1 MLNSKKNFPKIFK
14 ALASYTISIINILVF
29 LIISIG
35 IIAEIIGYNDKD
47 QILGKYGSI
56 VASQFYYLFGF
67 SGIIFSI
74 YMLKKSSDFLKAK
87 ENKKLFK
94 NIFLILIIT
103 ISLGGLIFIFREFVT
118 VFNNYKI
125 IGFIP
130 FKLSDFLV
138 KNLAGSIGTTL
149 FYILISIFSIN
160 QLNNK
165 LLSAILKKIVNSFS
179 KLRFVFNNY
188 KIIGFIPFKLSDFLV
203 KNIAG
208 SIGTTLFY
216 ILISIFSI
224 NQLNNKLLS
233 SILKKIVNSFS
244 KLRFIF
250 NRTKYQNTS
259 KDEENEIKINLE
271 KEPEKQKLQLEDK
284 VEQVVETGVV
294 KNEKRKKKFTNFQ
307 LPSLSLLDE
316 PEKPKVP
323 YNKEMALEKARSIEE
338 KLVNFGIEG
347 KITEIK
353 PGPVITMYE
362 YKPAAGT
369 KINKIASLSNDL
381 AMALK
386 ATRVRIIAPIPGK
399 DVVGI
404 EVPNDIRETVYL
416 KELLSKEKFK
426 KDLSPIFL
434 SLGKDIGGSP
444 MFMDLKKAPH
454 LMIAGTT
461 GSGKSV
467 FLHSIIT
474 SMLYKGT
481 PQDLRF
487 IMIDP
492 KMLELS
498 GYEDIPHLLHPV
510 VTDPKKSAAALRWAV
525 KEMEMRYKLLSDIG
539 VRDIDSY
546 NSKVQSNN
554 DFDAA
559 SDLLPY
565 IVIIIDELADLMFVA
580 PNEIKESITRLSQM
594 ARAAGIHLIVAS
606 QRPSADVVAGLIK
619 ANFPARISFAV
630 SSKTDSRI
638 ILDASGA
645 EELLGKGD
653 MLLLQ
658 PPNNLIRIQGSIISD
673 KEREN
678 ISNHLKKE
686 SPPEYNSEIT
696 KVEEETIEG
705 EELNYEKD
713 ALYDQALEIVKQTK
727 QASISMVQRRLKIGY
742 NRAANI
748 IEMMER
754 EGIVGEQE
762 SAGKPRKV
770 NI

>member
-1 MLNSKKNFPKIFK
+1 MSKIKDKFNNFLKIIPQ
-14 ALASYTISIINILVF
+14 YILV
-29 LIISIG
+29 I
-35 IIAEIIGYNDKD
+35 
-47 QILGKYGSI
+47 
-56 VASQFYYLFGF
+56 FGLLTF
-67 SGIIFSI
+67 
-74 YMLKKSSDFLKAK
+74 
-87 ENKKLFK
+87 
-94 NIFLILIIT
+94 LIIT
-103 ISLGGLIFIFREFVT
+103 IGIFIELLDIENKQQVIGYYGSYISSVFYYYFGLSGLIISLYGLYKLLNYFSNKKDENIIKKTFFVFLLSVSLGGLIFIFREYITLFD
-118 VFNNYKI
+118 NYKI
-125 IGFIP
+125 IGFISYKITD
-130 FKLSDFLV
+130 FLIIKLS
-138 KNLAGSIGTTL
+138 GSIGTTI
-149 FYILISIFSIN
+149 FYIFLSIFSIIQIN
-160 QLNNK
+160 SNVINIVKK
-165 LLSAILKKIVNSFS
+165 LFK
-179 KLRFVFNNY
+179 
-188 KIIGFIPFKLSDFLV
+188 KLSFR
-203 KNIAG
+203 KSNIKV
-208 SIGTTLFY
+208 SDV
-216 ILISIFSI
+216 
-224 NQLNNKLLS
+224 NKS
-233 SILKKIVNSFS
+233 DNK
-244 KLRFIF
+244 
-250 NRTKYQNTS
+250 
-259 KDEENEIKINLE
+259 IKINIDKDLD
-271 KEPEKQKLQLEDK
+271 KIPEEELIIEK
-284 VEQVVETGVV
+284 VENENNVSLKA
-294 KNEKRKKKFTNFQ
+294 KNKDYYSNYK
-307 LPSLSLLDE
+307 LPALTLLDE
-316 PEKPKVP
+316 PNKPKLP
-323 YNKEMALEKARSIEE
+323 YDKSVAIEKAKNIEE
-338 KLVNFGIEG
+338 KLLNFGIEG

-362 YKPAAGT
+362 YKPQAGT

-381 AMALK
+381 AMSLK
-386 ATRVRIIAPIPGK
+386 ATRVRIVAPIPGK

-404 EVPNDIRETVYL
+404 EVPNENRETVYL
-416 KELLSKEKFK
+416 KELLSKDRFK
-426 KDLSPIFL
+426 KDTSPIFI
-434 SLGKDIGGSP
+434 SLGKDISGSP

-467 FLHSIIT
+467 FLHSIIA
-474 SMLYKGT
+474 SMFYKAS

-510 VTDPKKSAAALRWAV
+510 VTDPKKSAAALKWAV
-525 KEMEMRYKLLSDIG
+525 KEMETRYKLLSDIG

-546 NSKVQSNN
+546 NNKIKNSSDYDSKTDV
-554 DFDAA
+554 
-559 SDLLPY
+559 LPY

-638 ILDASGA
+638 ILDSSGA

-678 ISNHLKKE
+678 IASHLKIQGK
-686 SPPEYNSEIT
+686 PDYNSDIT
-696 KVEEETIEG
+696 KLINDNVEND
-705 EELNYEKD
+705 ELNIEKD
-713 ALYDQALEIVKQTK
+713 PLYDQALEIIKQTQ
-727 QASISMVQRRLKIGY
+727 QASISMIQRRLKIGY

-754 EGIVGEQE
+754 DGIVGEQE

-770 NI
+770 YL

>member
-1 MLNSKKNFPKIFK
+1 MIKFKEKLTNFFK
-14 ALASYTISIINILVF
+14 QVPVYLLIILTLLIF
-29 LIISIG
+29 LIISLG
-35 IIAEIIGYNDKD
+35 IIIEVFGISDKKS
-47 QILGKYGSI
+47 ILGLYGSLI
-56 VASQFYYLFGF
+56 GSKFYYFFGF
-67 SGIIFSI
+67 SGLFISLYFI
-74 YMLKKSSDFLKAK
+74 KKSLDYFYKKNNKDLLKR
-87 ENKKLFK
+87 FFF
-94 NIFLILIIT
+94 IFLL
-103 ISLGGLIFIFREFVT
+103 SLSSGGLIFLFRKYIAFFDNHEFIGLIP
-118 VFNNYKI
+118 YKI
-125 IGFIP
+125 
-130 FKLSDFLV
+130 SSYLV
-138 KNLAGSIGTTL
+138 TDVSGSIGTTF
-149 FYILISIFSIN
+149 FYVFILIFSLK
-160 QLNNK
+160 QLNEDIFK
-165 LLSAILKKIVNSFS
+165 ILKNIIFRITRLKVKEKVKEKNLGINDQITINIDKDNQKTSENKILDE
-179 KLRFVFNNY
+179 KLTDLTELKDNDVKKKYMDFTLPGLNLLEDPKEP
-188 KIIGFIPFKLSDFLV
+188 KIPYD
-203 KNIAG
+203 KNIA
-208 SIGTTLFY
+208 I
-216 ILISIFSI
+216 
-224 NQLNNKLLS
+224 
-233 SILKKIVNSFS
+233 
-244 KLRFIF
+244 
-250 NRTKYQNTS
+250 
-259 KDEENEIKINLE
+259 E
-271 KEPEKQKLQLEDK
+271 KAKGIEDK
-284 VEQVVETGVV
+284 
-294 KNEKRKKKFTNFQ
+294 
-307 LPSLSLLDE
+307 LS
-316 PEKPKVP
+316 
-323 YNKEMALEKARSIEE
+323 
-338 KLVNFGIEG
+338 NFGING

-362 YKPAAGT
+362 YKPEAGT
-369 KINKIASLSNDL
+369 KINKIASLSDDL

-404 EVPNDIRETVYL
+404 EVPNDNRETVYL
-416 KELLSKEKFK
+416 KELLSKEIFM
-426 KDLSPIFL
+426 KDNSPIFL
-434 SLGKDIGGSP
+434 SLGKDISGTP
-444 MFMDLKKAPH
+444 KFMDLKKAPH

-474 SMLYKGT
+474 SMLFRST

-510 VTDPKKSAAALRWAV
+510 VTDPKKSAAALKWAV
-525 KEMEMRYKLLSDIG
+525 KEMETRYKLLSDIG

-546 NSKVQSNN
+546 NEKIQKNPDHNPST
-554 DFDAA
+554 DI
-559 SDLLPY
+559 LPY

-580 PNEIKESITRLSQM
+580 PSEIKESITRLSQM

-638 ILDASGA
+638 ILDSSGA

-673 KEREN
+673 LEREN
-678 ISNHLKKE
+678 ISSHLKDQ
-686 SPPEYNSEIT
+686 SPPDYNNEIT
-696 KVEEETIEG
+696 KIPEESMDNNDI
-705 EELNYEKD
+705 NINKD
-713 ALYDQALEIVKQTK
+713 PLYDQALEIVIQTK

-754 EGIVGEQE
+754 EGIVSEQE

>member
-1 MLNSKKNFPKIFK
+1 MSKIKDKFNNFLKIIPQ
-14 ALASYTISIINILVF
+14 YILV
-29 LIISIG
+29 I
-35 IIAEIIGYNDKD
+35 
-47 QILGKYGSI
+47 
-56 VASQFYYLFGF
+56 FGLLTF
-67 SGIIFSI
+67 
-74 YMLKKSSDFLKAK
+74 
-87 ENKKLFK
+87 
-94 NIFLILIIT
+94 LIIT
-103 ISLGGLIFIFREFVT
+103 IGIFIELLDIENKQQVIGYYGSYISSGFYYYFGLSGLIISLYGLYKLLNYFSNKKDENIIKKTFFVFLLSVSLGGLIFIFREYITLFD
-118 VFNNYKI
+118 NYKI
-125 IGFIP
+125 IGFISYKITD
-130 FKLSDFLV
+130 FLIIKLS
-138 KNLAGSIGTTL
+138 GSIGTTI
-149 FYILISIFSIN
+149 FYIFLSIFSIIQIN
-160 QLNNK
+160 SNVINIVKK
-165 LLSAILKKIVNSFS
+165 LFK
-179 KLRFVFNNY
+179 
-188 KIIGFIPFKLSDFLV
+188 KLSFR
-203 KNIAG
+203 KSNIKV
-208 SIGTTLFY
+208 SDV
-216 ILISIFSI
+216 
-224 NQLNNKLLS
+224 NKS
-233 SILKKIVNSFS
+233 DNK
-244 KLRFIF
+244 
-250 NRTKYQNTS
+250 
-259 KDEENEIKINLE
+259 IKINIDKDLD
-271 KEPEKQKLQLEDK
+271 KIPEEELIIEK
-284 VEQVVETGVV
+284 VENENNVSLKP
-294 KNEKRKKKFTNFQ
+294 KNKDYYSNYK
-307 LPSLSLLDE
+307 LPALTLLDE
-316 PEKPKVP
+316 PNKPKLP
-323 YNKEMALEKARSIEE
+323 YDKSVAIEKAKNIEE
-338 KLVNFGIEG
+338 KLLNFGIEG

-362 YKPAAGT
+362 YKPQAGT

-381 AMALK
+381 AMSLK
-386 ATRVRIIAPIPGK
+386 ATRVRIVAPIPGK

-404 EVPNDIRETVYL
+404 EVPNENRETVYL
-416 KELLSKEKFK
+416 KELLSKDRFK
-426 KDLSPIFL
+426 KDTSPIFL
-434 SLGKDIGGSP
+434 SLGKDISGSP

-467 FLHSIIT
+467 FLHSIIA
-474 SMLYKGT
+474 SMFYKAS

-510 VTDPKKSAAALRWAV
+510 VTDPKKSAAALKWAV
-525 KEMEMRYKLLSDIG
+525 KEMETRYKLLSDIG

-546 NSKVQSNN
+546 NNKIKNSSDYDSKTDV
-554 DFDAA
+554 
-559 SDLLPY
+559 LPY

-638 ILDASGA
+638 ILDSSGA

-678 ISNHLKKE
+678 IASHLKIQGK
-686 SPPEYNSEIT
+686 PDYNSDIT
-696 KVEEETIEG
+696 KLINDNVEND
-705 EELNYEKD
+705 ELNIEKD
-713 ALYDQALEIVKQTK
+713 PLYDQALEIIKQTQ
-727 QASISMVQRRLKIGY
+727 QASISMIQRRLKIGY

-754 EGIVGEQE
+754 DGIVGEQE

-770 NI
+770 YL

>member
-1 MLNSKKNFPKIFK
+1 MSKIKDKFNNFLKIIPQ
-14 ALASYTISIINILVF
+14 YILV
-29 LIISIG
+29 I
-35 IIAEIIGYNDKD
+35 
-47 QILGKYGSI
+47 
-56 VASQFYYLFGF
+56 FGLLTF
-67 SGIIFSI
+67 
-74 YMLKKSSDFLKAK
+74 
-87 ENKKLFK
+87 
-94 NIFLILIIT
+94 LIIT
-103 ISLGGLIFIFREFVT
+103 IGIFIELLDIENKQQVIGYYGSYISSGFYYYFGLSGLIISLYGLYKLLNYFSNKKDENIIKKTFFVFLLSVSLGGLIFIFREYITLFD
-118 VFNNYKI
+118 NYKI
-125 IGFIP
+125 IGFISYKITD
-130 FKLSDFLV
+130 FLIIKLS
-138 KNLAGSIGTTL
+138 GSIGTTI
-149 FYILISIFSIN
+149 FYIFLSIFSIIQIN
-160 QLNNK
+160 SNVINIVKK
-165 LLSAILKKIVNSFS
+165 LFK
-179 KLRFVFNNY
+179 
-188 KIIGFIPFKLSDFLV
+188 KLSFR
-203 KNIAG
+203 KSNIKV
-208 SIGTTLFY
+208 SDV
-216 ILISIFSI
+216 
-224 NQLNNKLLS
+224 NKS
-233 SILKKIVNSFS
+233 DNK
-244 KLRFIF
+244 
-250 NRTKYQNTS
+250 
-259 KDEENEIKINLE
+259 IKINIDKDLD
-271 KEPEKQKLQLEDK
+271 KIPEEELIIEK
-284 VEQVVETGVV
+284 VENENNVSLKA
-294 KNEKRKKKFTNFQ
+294 KNKDYYSNYK
-307 LPSLSLLDE
+307 LPALTLLDE
-316 PEKPKVP
+316 PNKPKLP
-323 YNKEMALEKARSIEE
+323 YDKSVAIEKAKNIEE
-338 KLVNFGIEG
+338 KLLNFGIEG

-362 YKPAAGT
+362 YKPQAGT

-381 AMALK
+381 AMSLK
-386 ATRVRIIAPIPGK
+386 ATRVRIVAPIPGK

-404 EVPNDIRETVYL
+404 EVPNENRETVYL
-416 KELLSKEKFK
+416 KELLSKDRFK
-426 KDLSPIFL
+426 KDTSPIFL
-434 SLGKDIGGSP
+434 SLGKDISGSP

-467 FLHSIIT
+467 FLHSIIA
-474 SMLYKGT
+474 SMFYKAS

-510 VTDPKKSAAALRWAV
+510 VTDPKKSAAALKWAV
-525 KEMEMRYKLLSDIG
+525 KEMETRYKLLSDIG

-546 NSKVQSNN
+546 NNKIKNSSDYDSKTDV
-554 DFDAA
+554 
-559 SDLLPY
+559 LPY

-638 ILDASGA
+638 ILDSSGA

-678 ISNHLKKE
+678 IASHLKIQGK
-686 SPPEYNSEIT
+686 PDYNSDIT
-696 KVEEETIEG
+696 KLINDNVEND
-705 EELNYEKD
+705 ELNIEKD
-713 ALYDQALEIVKQTK
+713 PLYDQALEIIKQTQ
-727 QASISMVQRRLKIGY
+727 QASISMIQRRLKIGY

-754 EGIVGEQE
+754 DGIVGEQE

-770 NI
+770 YL

>member
-1 MLNSKKNFPKIFK
+1 MIKIKEKLTNFFK
-14 ALASYTISIINILVF
+14 QVPVYLLIILTLLIF
-29 LIISIG
+29 LIISLG
-35 IIAEIIGYNDKD
+35 IIIEVFGISDKKS
-47 QILGKYGSI
+47 ILGLYGSLI
-56 VASQFYYLFGF
+56 GSKFYYFFGF
-67 SGIIFSI
+67 SGLFISLYFI
-74 YMLKKSSDFLKAK
+74 KKSLDYFYKKNNKDLLKR
-87 ENKKLFK
+87 FFF
-94 NIFLILIIT
+94 IFLL
-103 ISLGGLIFIFREFVT
+103 SLSSGGLIFLFRKYIAFFDNHEFIGLIP
-118 VFNNYKI
+118 YKI
-125 IGFIP
+125 
-130 FKLSDFLV
+130 SSYLV
-138 KNLAGSIGTTL
+138 TNVSGSIGTTF
-149 FYILISIFSIN
+149 FYVFILIFSLK
-160 QLNNK
+160 QLNEDIFK
-165 LLSAILKKIVNSFS
+165 ILKNIIFRITRLKVKEKVKEKNLGINDQITINIDKDNQKTSENKILDE
-179 KLRFVFNNY
+179 KLTDLTELKDNDVKKKYMDFTLPGLNLLEDPKEP
-188 KIIGFIPFKLSDFLV
+188 KIPYD
-203 KNIAG
+203 KNIA
-208 SIGTTLFY
+208 I
-216 ILISIFSI
+216 
-224 NQLNNKLLS
+224 
-233 SILKKIVNSFS
+233 
-244 KLRFIF
+244 
-250 NRTKYQNTS
+250 
-259 KDEENEIKINLE
+259 E
-271 KEPEKQKLQLEDK
+271 KAKGIEDK
-284 VEQVVETGVV
+284 
-294 KNEKRKKKFTNFQ
+294 
-307 LPSLSLLDE
+307 LS
-316 PEKPKVP
+316 
-323 YNKEMALEKARSIEE
+323 
-338 KLVNFGIEG
+338 NFGING

-362 YKPAAGT
+362 YKPEAGT
-369 KINKIASLSNDL
+369 KINKIASLSDDL

-404 EVPNDIRETVYL
+404 EVPNDNRETVYL
-416 KELLSKEKFK
+416 KELLSKEIFM
-426 KDLSPIFL
+426 KDNSPIFL
-434 SLGKDIGGSP
+434 SLGKDISGTP
-444 MFMDLKKAPH
+444 KFMDLKKAPH

-474 SMLYKGT
+474 SMLFRST

-510 VTDPKKSAAALRWAV
+510 VTDPKKSAAALKWAV
-525 KEMEMRYKLLSDIG
+525 KEMETRYKLLSDIG

-546 NSKVQSNN
+546 NEKIQKNPDHNPST
-554 DFDAA
+554 DI
-559 SDLLPY
+559 LPY

-580 PNEIKESITRLSQM
+580 PGEIKESITRLSQM

-638 ILDASGA
+638 ILDSSGA

-673 KEREN
+673 LEREN
-678 ISNHLKKE
+678 ISSHLKDQ
-686 SPPEYNSEIT
+686 SPPDYNNEIT
-696 KVEEETIEG
+696 KIPEESMDNNDI
-705 EELNYEKD
+705 NINKD
-713 ALYDQALEIVKQTK
+713 PLYDQALEIVIQTK

-754 EGIVGEQE
+754 EGIVSEQE

>member
-1 MLNSKKNFPKIFK
+1 MSKIKDKFNNFLKIIPQ
-14 ALASYTISIINILVF
+14 YILV
-29 LIISIG
+29 I
-35 IIAEIIGYNDKD
+35 
-47 QILGKYGSI
+47 
-56 VASQFYYLFGF
+56 FGLLTF
-67 SGIIFSI
+67 
-74 YMLKKSSDFLKAK
+74 
-87 ENKKLFK
+87 
-94 NIFLILIIT
+94 LIIT
-103 ISLGGLIFIFREFVT
+103 IGIFIELLDIENKQQVIGYYGSYISSGFYYYFGLSGLIISLYGLYKLLNYFSNKKDENIIKKTFFVFLLSVSLGGLIFIFREYITLFD
-118 VFNNYKI
+118 NYKI
-125 IGFIP
+125 IGFISYKITD
-130 FKLSDFLV
+130 FLIIKLS
-138 KNLAGSIGTTL
+138 GSIGTTI
-149 FYILISIFSIN
+149 FYVFLSIFSIIQIN
-160 QLNNK
+160 SNVINIVKK
-165 LLSAILKKIVNSFS
+165 LFK
-179 KLRFVFNNY
+179 
-188 KIIGFIPFKLSDFLV
+188 KLSFR
-203 KNIAG
+203 KSNIKV
-208 SIGTTLFY
+208 SDV
-216 ILISIFSI
+216 
-224 NQLNNKLLS
+224 NKS
-233 SILKKIVNSFS
+233 DNK
-244 KLRFIF
+244 
-250 NRTKYQNTS
+250 
-259 KDEENEIKINLE
+259 IKINIDKDL
-271 KEPEKQKLQLEDK
+271 DK
-284 VEQVVETGVV
+284 VPEEELIIEKVENENNVSLKA
-294 KNEKRKKKFTNFQ
+294 KNKDYYSNYK
-307 LPSLSLLDE
+307 LPALTLLDE
-316 PEKPKVP
+316 PNKPKLP
-323 YNKEMALEKARSIEE
+323 YDKTVAIEKAKNIEE
-338 KLVNFGIEG
+338 KLLNFGIEG

-362 YKPAAGT
+362 YKPQAGT

-381 AMALK
+381 AMSLK
-386 ATRVRIIAPIPGK
+386 ATRVRIVAPIPGK

-404 EVPNDIRETVYL
+404 EVPNENRETVYL
-416 KELLSKEKFK
+416 KELLSKDRFK
-426 KDLSPIFL
+426 KDTSPIFI
-434 SLGKDIGGSP
+434 SLGKDISGSP

-467 FLHSIIT
+467 FLHSIIA
-474 SMLYKGT
+474 SMFYKAS

-510 VTDPKKSAAALRWAV
+510 VTDPKKSAAALKWAV
-525 KEMEMRYKLLSDIG
+525 KEMETRYKLLSDIG

-546 NSKVQSNN
+546 NNKIKNSSDYDSKTDV
-554 DFDAA
+554 
-559 SDLLPY
+559 LPY

-638 ILDASGA
+638 ILDSSGA

-678 ISNHLKKE
+678 IASHLKIQGK
-686 SPPEYNSEIT
+686 PDYNSDIT
-696 KVEEETIEG
+696 KLINDNVEND
-705 EELNYEKD
+705 ELNIEKD
-713 ALYDQALEIVKQTK
+713 PLYDQALEIIKQTQ
-727 QASISMVQRRLKIGY
+727 QASISMIQRRLKIGY

-754 EGIVGEQE
+754 DGIVGEQE

-770 NI
+770 YL

>member
-1 MLNSKKNFPKIFK
+1 MIKIREKLTNFFKQVPIYLSVIFS
-14 ALASYTISIINILVF
+14 LLVF
-29 LIISIG
+29 LIISLG
-35 IIAEIIGYNDKD
+35 ILIEVFDISDKKSV
-47 QILGKYGSI
+47 LGLYGSLLG
-56 VASQFYYLFGF
+56 SKFYYFFGF
-67 SGIIFSI
+67 SGLFISLYFI
-74 YMLKKSSDFLKAK
+74 KKSLEFFYKKNSNDFI
-87 ENKKLFK
+87 KKFFF
-94 NIFLILIIT
+94 IFLL
-103 ISLGGLIFIFREFVT
+103 SLSCGGLIFLFRKYIAFFDNHEFIGVIP
-118 VFNNYKI
+118 YKI
-125 IGFIP
+125 
-130 FKLSDFLV
+130 SSYLV
-138 KNLAGSIGTTL
+138 SNISGSVGTTI
-149 FYILISIFSIN
+149 FYIFILVFSLK
-160 QLNNK
+160 QLNEDIFK
-165 LLSAILKKIVNSFS
+165 ILKNVISRLVRSKVKKNNSKNNLGINDEITIKIDKESEKIAENKILDGELSELPKVIDNDE
-179 KLRFVFNNY
+179 KKKKKKYMDFNLPSLNLLDDPKEP
-188 KIIGFIPFKLSDFLV
+188 KIPYD
-203 KNIAG
+203 KNIAIEKAKG
-208 SIGTTLFY
+208 IED
-216 ILISIFSI
+216 
-224 NQLNNKLLS
+224 KLL
-233 SILKKIVNSFS
+233 
-244 KLRFIF
+244 
-250 NRTKYQNTS
+250 
-259 KDEENEIKINLE
+259 
-271 KEPEKQKLQLEDK
+271 
-284 VEQVVETGVV
+284 
-294 KNEKRKKKFTNFQ
+294 
-307 LPSLSLLDE
+307 
-316 PEKPKVP
+316 
-323 YNKEMALEKARSIEE
+323 
-338 KLVNFGIEG
+338 NFGISG

-362 YKPAAGT
+362 YKPEAGT
-369 KINKIASLSNDL
+369 KINKIASLSDDL

-404 EVPNDIRETVYL
+404 EVPNDNRETVYL
-416 KELLSKEKFK
+416 KELLSKDTFT
-426 KDLSPIFL
+426 
-434 SLGKDIGGSP
+434 
-444 MFMDLKKAPH
+444 KKAPH

-474 SMLYKGT
+474 SMLFKAT

-510 VTDPKKSAAALRWAV
+510 VTDPKKSAAALKWAV
-525 KEMEMRYKLLSDIG
+525 KEMETRYKLLSDIG

-546 NSKVQSNN
+546 NEKVQKNIDYNPST
-554 DFDAA
+554 DV
-559 SDLLPY
+559 LPY

-580 PNEIKESITRLSQM
+580 PSEIKESITRLSQM

-638 ILDASGA
+638 ILDSSGA

-673 KEREN
+673 LEREN
-678 ISNHLKKE
+678 ISTHLKDQ
-686 SPPEYNSEIT
+686 SPPDYNNEIT
-696 KVEEETIEG
+696 KIPDESIDSDEI
-705 EELNYEKD
+705 NIIKD
-713 ALYDQALEIVKQTK
+713 PLYDQALEIVIQTK

>member
-1 MLNSKKNFPKIFK
+1 MIKFKEKLTNFFK
-14 ALASYTISIINILVF
+14 QVPVYLLIILTLLIF
-29 LIISIG
+29 LIISLG
-35 IIAEIIGYNDKD
+35 IIIEVFGISDKKS
-47 QILGKYGSI
+47 ILGLYGSLI
-56 VASQFYYLFGF
+56 GSKFYYFFGF
-67 SGIIFSI
+67 SGLFISLYFI
-74 YMLKKSSDFLKAK
+74 KKSLDYFYKKNNKDLLKR
-87 ENKKLFK
+87 FFF
-94 NIFLILIIT
+94 IFLL
-103 ISLGGLIFIFREFVT
+103 SLSSGGLIFLFRKYIAFFDNHEFIGLIP
-118 VFNNYKI
+118 YKI
-125 IGFIP
+125 
-130 FKLSDFLV
+130 SSYLV
-138 KNLAGSIGTTL
+138 TDVSGSIGTTF
-149 FYILISIFSIN
+149 FYVFILIFSLK
-160 QLNNK
+160 QLNEDIFK
-165 LLSAILKKIVNSFS
+165 ILKNIIFRITRLKVKEKVKEKNLGINDQITINIDKDNQKTSENKILDE
-179 KLRFVFNNY
+179 KLTDLTELKDNDVKKKYMDFTLPGLNLLEDPKEP
-188 KIIGFIPFKLSDFLV
+188 KIPYD
-203 KNIAG
+203 KNIA
-208 SIGTTLFY
+208 I
-216 ILISIFSI
+216 
-224 NQLNNKLLS
+224 
-233 SILKKIVNSFS
+233 
-244 KLRFIF
+244 
-250 NRTKYQNTS
+250 
-259 KDEENEIKINLE
+259 E
-271 KEPEKQKLQLEDK
+271 KAKGIEDK
-284 VEQVVETGVV
+284 
-294 KNEKRKKKFTNFQ
+294 
-307 LPSLSLLDE
+307 LS
-316 PEKPKVP
+316 
-323 YNKEMALEKARSIEE
+323 
-338 KLVNFGIEG
+338 NFGING

-362 YKPAAGT
+362 YKPEAGT
-369 KINKIASLSNDL
+369 KINKIASLSDDL

-404 EVPNDIRETVYL
+404 EVPNDNRETVYL
-416 KELLSKEKFK
+416 KELLSKEIFM
-426 KDLSPIFL
+426 KDNSPIFL
-434 SLGKDIGGSP
+434 SLGKDISGTP
-444 MFMDLKKAPH
+444 KFMDLKKAPH

-474 SMLYKGT
+474 SMLFRST

-510 VTDPKKSAAALRWAV
+510 VTDPKKSAAALKWAV
-525 KEMEMRYKLLSDIG
+525 KEMETRYKLLSDIG

-546 NSKVQSNN
+546 NEKIQKNPDHNPST
-554 DFDAA
+554 DI
-559 SDLLPY
+559 LPY

-580 PNEIKESITRLSQM
+580 PSEIKESITRLSQM

-638 ILDASGA
+638 ILDSSGA

-673 KEREN
+673 LEREN
-678 ISNHLKKE
+678 ISSHLKDQ
-686 SPPEYNSEIT
+686 SPPDYNNEIT
-696 KVEEETIEG
+696 KIPEESMDNNDI
-705 EELNYEKD
+705 NINKD
-713 ALYDQALEIVKQTK
+713 PLYDQALEIVIQTK

>member
-87 ENKKLFK
+87 ENKNLFK

-118 VFNNYKI
+118 
-125 IGFIP
+125 
-130 FKLSDFLV
+130 
-138 KNLAGSIGTTL
+138 
-149 FYILISIFSIN
+149 
-160 QLNNK
+160 
-165 LLSAILKKIVNSFS
+165 
-179 KLRFVFNNY
+179 VFNNY

-233 SILKKIVNSFS
+233 AILKKIVNSFS

-250 NRTKYQNTS
+250 NRTKYQTTS
-259 KDEENEIKINLE
+259 KYEENEIKINLE

-284 VEQVVETGVV
+284 VEQVAETGVV

>member
-1 MLNSKKNFPKIFK
+1 MSKIKDKFNNFLKIIPQ
-14 ALASYTISIINILVF
+14 YILV
-29 LIISIG
+29 I
-35 IIAEIIGYNDKD
+35 
-47 QILGKYGSI
+47 
-56 VASQFYYLFGF
+56 FGLLTF
-67 SGIIFSI
+67 
-74 YMLKKSSDFLKAK
+74 
-87 ENKKLFK
+87 
-94 NIFLILIIT
+94 LIIT
-103 ISLGGLIFIFREFVT
+103 IGIFIELLDIENKQQVIGYYGSYISSGFYYYFGLSGLIISLYGLYKLLNYFSNKKDENIIKKTFFVFLLSVSLGGLIFIFREYITLFD
-118 VFNNYKI
+118 NYKI
-125 IGFIP
+125 IGFISYKITD
-130 FKLSDFLV
+130 FLIIKLS
-138 KNLAGSIGTTL
+138 GSIGTTI
-149 FYILISIFSIN
+149 FYIFLSVFSIIQIN
-160 QLNNK
+160 SNAINIIKK
-165 LLSAILKKIVNSFS
+165 LFK
-179 KLRFVFNNY
+179 
-188 KIIGFIPFKLSDFLV
+188 KLSFKKSNIKVSDV
-203 KNIAG
+203 NKND
-208 SIGTTLFY
+208 
-216 ILISIFSI
+216 
-224 NQLNNKLLS
+224 NK
-233 SILKKIVNSFS
+233 
-244 KLRFIF
+244 
-250 NRTKYQNTS
+250 
-259 KDEENEIKINLE
+259 IKINIDKDLD
-271 KEPEKQKLQLEDK
+271 KIPEEELIIEK
-284 VEQVVETGVV
+284 VENENNVSLKA
-294 KNEKRKKKFTNFQ
+294 KNKDYYSNYK
-307 LPSLSLLDE
+307 LPALTLLDE
-316 PEKPKVP
+316 PNKPKLP
-323 YNKEMALEKARSIEE
+323 YDKSVAIEKAKNIEE
-338 KLVNFGIEG
+338 KLLNFGIEG

-362 YKPAAGT
+362 YKPQAGT

-381 AMALK
+381 AMSLK
-386 ATRVRIIAPIPGK
+386 ATRVRIVAPIPGK

-404 EVPNDIRETVYL
+404 EVPNENRETVYL
-416 KELLSKEKFK
+416 KELLSKDRFK
-426 KDLSPIFL
+426 KDTSPIFI
-434 SLGKDIGGSP
+434 SLGKDISGSP

-467 FLHSIIT
+467 FLHSIIA
-474 SMLYKGT
+474 SMFYKAS

-510 VTDPKKSAAALRWAV
+510 VTDPKKSAAALKWAV
-525 KEMEMRYKLLSDIG
+525 KEMETRYKLLSDIG

-546 NSKVQSNN
+546 NNKIKNSSDYDSKTDV
-554 DFDAA
+554 
-559 SDLLPY
+559 LPY

-638 ILDASGA
+638 ILDSSGA

-678 ISNHLKKE
+678 IASHLKIQGK
-686 SPPEYNSEIT
+686 PDYNSDIT
-696 KVEEETIEG
+696 KLINDNVEND
-705 EELNYEKD
+705 ELNIEKD
-713 ALYDQALEIVKQTK
+713 PLYDQALEIIKQTQ
-727 QASISMVQRRLKIGY
+727 QASISMIQRRLKIGY

-754 EGIVGEQE
+754 DGIVGEQE

-770 NI
+770 YL

>member
-1 MLNSKKNFPKIFK
+1 MLNSKNNFPKIFK
-14 ALASYTISIINILVF
+14 VLALYTLSIINILIF

-35 IIAEIIGYNDKD
+35 IIAEIIGYSDKNL
-47 QILGKYGSI
+47 ILGKYGSI
-56 VASQFYYLFGF
+56 IASQFYYLFGL

-74 YMLKKSSDFLKAK
+74 YILKKSLDFLKAK

-103 ISLGGLIFIFREFVT
+103 ISCGGLIFIFREFFA

-130 FKLSDFLV
+130 FKLSDFLI
-138 KNLAGSIGTTL
+138 KNIAGSVGTTL

-160 QLNNK
+160 QLNDK
-165 LLSAILKKIVNSFS
+165 LLGIISKKLINLIS
-179 KLRFVFNNY
+179 KL
-188 KIIGFIPFKLSDFLV
+188 
-203 KNIAG
+203 
-208 SIGTTLFY
+208 
-216 ILISIFSI
+216 
-224 NQLNNKLLS
+224 KLL
-233 SILKKIVNSFS
+233 
-244 KLRFIF
+244 F
-250 NRTKYQNTS
+250 NKTEDQSTS
-259 KDEENEIKINLE
+259 KIEENEIKINLE
-271 KEPEKQKLQLEDK
+271 KEPEKQKPIVEDR
-284 VEQVVETGVV
+284 VEQIAESNVV
-294 KNEKRKKKFTNFQ
+294 KSEKRKKKFTNFQ

-323 YNKEMALEKARSIEE
+323 YNKEMALDKARSIEE

-416 KELLSKEKFK
+416 KELLSKDKFK

-510 VTDPKKSAAALRWAV
+510 VTDPKKSAAALKWAV

-554 DFDAA
+554 DFDAT

-678 ISNHLKKE
+678 ISNHLKNE

-696 KVEEETIEG
+696 KVEEESIEG

>member
-1 MLNSKKNFPKIFK
+1 MSKIKDKFNNFLKIIPQ
-14 ALASYTISIINILVF
+14 YILV
-29 LIISIG
+29 I
-35 IIAEIIGYNDKD
+35 
-47 QILGKYGSI
+47 
-56 VASQFYYLFGF
+56 FGLLTF
-67 SGIIFSI
+67 
-74 YMLKKSSDFLKAK
+74 
-87 ENKKLFK
+87 
-94 NIFLILIIT
+94 LIIT
-103 ISLGGLIFIFREFVT
+103 IGIFIELLDIENKQQVIGYYGSYISSGFYYYFGLSGLIISLYGLYKLLNYFSNKKDENIIKKTFFVFLLSVSLGGLIFIFREYITLFD
-118 VFNNYKI
+118 NYKI
-125 IGFIP
+125 IGFISYKITD
-130 FKLSDFLV
+130 FLIIKLS
-138 KNLAGSIGTTL
+138 GSIGTTI
-149 FYILISIFSIN
+149 FYIFLSVFSIIQIN
-160 QLNNK
+160 SNAINIIKK
-165 LLSAILKKIVNSFS
+165 LFK
-179 KLRFVFNNY
+179 
-188 KIIGFIPFKLSDFLV
+188 KLSFKKSNIKVSDV
-203 KNIAG
+203 NKND
-208 SIGTTLFY
+208 
-216 ILISIFSI
+216 
-224 NQLNNKLLS
+224 NK
-233 SILKKIVNSFS
+233 
-244 KLRFIF
+244 
-250 NRTKYQNTS
+250 
-259 KDEENEIKINLE
+259 IKINIDKDLD
-271 KEPEKQKLQLEDK
+271 KIPEEELIIEK
-284 VEQVVETGVV
+284 VENENNVSLKA
-294 KNEKRKKKFTNFQ
+294 KNKDYYSNYK
-307 LPSLSLLDE
+307 LPALTLLDE
-316 PEKPKVP
+316 PNKPKLP
-323 YNKEMALEKARSIEE
+323 YDKTVAIEKAKNIEE
-338 KLVNFGIEG
+338 KLLNFGIEG

-362 YKPAAGT
+362 YKPQAGT

-381 AMALK
+381 AMSLK
-386 ATRVRIIAPIPGK
+386 ATRVRIVAPIPGK

-404 EVPNDIRETVYL
+404 EVPNENRETVYL
-416 KELLSKEKFK
+416 KELLSKDRFK
-426 KDLSPIFL
+426 KDTSPIFI
-434 SLGKDIGGSP
+434 SLGKDISGSP

-467 FLHSIIT
+467 FLHSIIA
-474 SMLYKGT
+474 SMFYKAS

-510 VTDPKKSAAALRWAV
+510 VTDPKKSAAALKWAV
-525 KEMEMRYKLLSDIG
+525 KEMETRYKLLSDIG

-546 NSKVQSNN
+546 NNKIKNSSDYDSKTDV
-554 DFDAA
+554 
-559 SDLLPY
+559 LPY

-638 ILDASGA
+638 ILDSSGA

-678 ISNHLKKE
+678 IASHLKIQGK
-686 SPPEYNSEIT
+686 PDYNSDIT
-696 KVEEETIEG
+696 KLINDNVEND
-705 EELNYEKD
+705 ELNIEKD
-713 ALYDQALEIVKQTK
+713 PLYDQALEIIKQTQ
-727 QASISMVQRRLKIGY
+727 QASISMIQRRLKIGY

-754 EGIVGEQE
+754 DGIVGEQE

-770 NI
+770 YL

>member
-1 MLNSKKNFPKIFK
+1 MSKIKDKFNNFLKIIPQ
-14 ALASYTISIINILVF
+14 YILV
-29 LIISIG
+29 I
-35 IIAEIIGYNDKD
+35 
-47 QILGKYGSI
+47 
-56 VASQFYYLFGF
+56 FGLLTF
-67 SGIIFSI
+67 
-74 YMLKKSSDFLKAK
+74 
-87 ENKKLFK
+87 
-94 NIFLILIIT
+94 LIIT
-103 ISLGGLIFIFREFVT
+103 IGIFIELLDIENKQQVIGYYGSYISSGFYYYFGLSGLIISLYGLYKLLNYFSNKKDENIIKKTFFVFLLSVSLGGLIFIFREYITLFD
-118 VFNNYKI
+118 NYKI
-125 IGFIP
+125 IGFISYKITD
-130 FKLSDFLV
+130 FLIIKLS
-138 KNLAGSIGTTL
+138 GSIGTTI
-149 FYILISIFSIN
+149 FYIFLSIFSIIQIN
-160 QLNNK
+160 SNVINIVRK
-165 LLSAILKKIVNSFS
+165 LFK
-179 KLRFVFNNY
+179 
-188 KIIGFIPFKLSDFLV
+188 KLSFR
-203 KNIAG
+203 KSNIKV
-208 SIGTTLFY
+208 SDV
-216 ILISIFSI
+216 
-224 NQLNNKLLS
+224 NKS
-233 SILKKIVNSFS
+233 DNK
-244 KLRFIF
+244 
-250 NRTKYQNTS
+250 
-259 KDEENEIKINLE
+259 IKINIDKDLD
-271 KEPEKQKLQLEDK
+271 KIPEEELIIEK
-284 VEQVVETGVV
+284 VENENNVSLKA
-294 KNEKRKKKFTNFQ
+294 KNKDYYSNYK
-307 LPSLSLLDE
+307 LPALTLLDE
-316 PEKPKVP
+316 PNKPKLP
-323 YNKEMALEKARSIEE
+323 YDKSVAIEKAKNIEE
-338 KLVNFGIEG
+338 KLLNFGIEG

-362 YKPAAGT
+362 YKPQAGT

-381 AMALK
+381 AMSLK
-386 ATRVRIIAPIPGK
+386 ATRVRIVAPIPGK

-404 EVPNDIRETVYL
+404 EVPNENRETVYL
-416 KELLSKEKFK
+416 KELLSKDRFK
-426 KDLSPIFL
+426 KDTSPIFL
-434 SLGKDIGGSP
+434 SLGKDISGSP

-467 FLHSIIT
+467 FLHSIIA
-474 SMLYKGT
+474 SMFYKAS

-510 VTDPKKSAAALRWAV
+510 VTDPKKSAAALKWAV
-525 KEMEMRYKLLSDIG
+525 KEMETRYKLLSDIG

-546 NSKVQSNN
+546 NNKIKNSSDYDSKTDV
-554 DFDAA
+554 
-559 SDLLPY
+559 LPY

-638 ILDASGA
+638 ILDSSGA

-678 ISNHLKKE
+678 IASHLKIQGK
-686 SPPEYNSEIT
+686 PDYNSDIT
-696 KVEEETIEG
+696 KLINDNVEND
-705 EELNYEKD
+705 ELNIEKD
-713 ALYDQALEIVKQTK
+713 PLYDQALEIIKQTQ
-727 QASISMVQRRLKIGY
+727 QASISMIQRRLKIGY

-754 EGIVGEQE
+754 DGIVGEQE

-770 NI
+770 YL

>member
-14 ALASYTISIINILVF
+14 ALASYTISIINILIF

-87 ENKKLFK
+87 ENKNLFK

-138 KNLAGSIGTTL
+138 ENIAGSIGTTL

-179 KLRFVFNNY
+179 KLRF
-188 KIIGFIPFKLSDFLV
+188 
-203 KNIAG
+203 
-208 SIGTTLFY
+208 
-216 ILISIFSI
+216 
-224 NQLNNKLLS
+224 
-233 SILKKIVNSFS
+233 
-244 KLRFIF
+244 IF
-250 NRTKYQNTS
+250 NRTQYQTTS

-284 VEQVVETGVV
+284 VEQVAETGVV